1 MNKRQYKTVCE
12 LCDKV
17 LLDVRSTKVTIAI
30 SWLHISRWHPHFLKN
45 HNSLFGEY
53 IQLRVAV
60 VHVLQSIRY
69 VATSLFYIIKSVW
82 KKKYWHCSHSLPKK
96 LDVIFFSHL
105 MNKNEVGL
113 DRDSYYGNLTDSLLC
128 EGITSIIVKIDHTK
142 NGCDQTAMNWSGV
155 NTPRLILSKVLPFC
169 DELRIL
175 FLQYVECI
183 RLIKYSFDYSGLYR
197 RVLSETSIFALSP
210 NTADTLRIARQVE
223 VLLTKVQPKCVV
235 LTYEGFA
242 WERLVFSSIREL
254 DSGIKCIG
262 YQHAAIF
269 KSQHSLLR
277 RMPSIYN
284 PDIVLT
290 SGKVTERQL
299 KSVFDN
305 SKTIV
310 ECLGSRQA
318 SLSSMRVNH
327 NKYKKTCLVVPE
339 PFKSETEILFDFSIS
354 CAEKYPD
361 IVFIWRLH
369 PITNFDNLIKNS
381 PHFSKLTDNI
391 IFSEETLEFDTLRSS
406 FVMYRGSTAVIK
418 AISNGV
424 IPLYIQQRN
433 ELSIDP
439 IHNYKKTKSVIIN
452 EIELKHAMDDEYNE
466 VSLRELSLYGRKYYT
481 PFVTN
486 VLVNILNKS

>member
-1 MNKRQYKTVCE
+1 MNKRQYKTVCD

-45 HNSLFGEY
+45 HNSLFREH
-53 IQLRVAV
+53 IQLKVAV
-60 VHVLQSIRY
+60 DHVLQSVRY
-69 VATSLFYIIKSVW
+69 VATSLFYIIKSIW

-96 LDVIFFSHL
+96 VDVIFFSHL
-105 MNKNEVGL
+105 INKDEVSL
-113 DRDSYYGNLTDSLLC
+113 DGDSYYGNLTDSLLC

-142 NGCDQTAMNWSGV
+142 NGCDQTVMNWSGV

-169 DELRIL
+169 DELKIL

-183 RLIKYSFDYSGLYR
+183 RLIKRSFDYSGLYR
-197 RVLSETSIFALSP
+197 RVLSESSIYALSP
-210 NTADTLRIARQVE
+210 NTADTLRIVRQVE

-269 KSQHSLLR
+269 KSQHSLIR

-305 SKTIV
+305 NKIIV
-310 ECLGSRQA
+310 QCLGSRQA
-318 SLSSMRVNH
+318 SLSSIRVNH
-327 NKYKKTCLVVPE
+327 NKYKKRCLVVPE
-339 PFKSETEILFDFSIS
+339 PFKSETEILFNFSIS

-381 PHFSKLTDNI
+381 PHFSELPDNI
-391 IFSEETLEFDTLRSS
+391 IFSKETLEYDTLRSS
-406 FVMYRGSTAVIK
+406 FVLYRGSTAVIK

-424 IPLYIQQRN
+424 VPLYLQRES

-439 IHNYKKTKSVIIN
+439 IFECECARTTIKNELEFFTALEGTYSERVLECLVNFGKSFYTIFDVKTIIN
-452 EIELKHAMDDEYNE
+452 L
-466 VSLRELSLYGRKYYT
+466 LRK
-481 PFVTN
+481 N
-486 VLVNILNKS
+486 